1 MNMEKYFSR
10 AKSTPKNTIQ
20 QLLVSSSSNTPS
32 SESLCENLTVKK
44 SGKRA
49 RTKLETNPICEGS
62 DIISDPGLRKCINEY
77 EPRIRDEVRR
87 KYVLMGP
94 CQPLSHVYPK
104 IKIQDR
110 MRAFQVEWFR
120 KWEWLE
126 YSISKD
132 AAFCLWCYLFGDK
145 KVGDEAFTKKGF
157 RNWKKAS
164 EKFSDHVGS
173 EGSAHNNARTSYFAF
188 KDQRQSLSRKLYSGT
203 QILNVAYRTRLT
215 ASVDVVRL
223 LLKCGLAFRGHDESP
238 TSLNRGNFLEIL
250 NWYSSRCEE
259 VGKVV
264 NENAPIN
271 HQLNSPYIQKDIV
284 RACASETTKSIV
296 ADIGDQFFA
305 LLIDEARDSS
315 VKEQMA
321 VILRYVNNK
330 GEVLEQF
337 LGVVHVKDTTS
348 LSLKRAIDNFLGDQ
362 KLSMSQIRG
371 QGYDDAS
378 NMRGELNGLKALI
391 LKKNSSARYVHCF
404 AHQLQ
409 LVIVALAQ
417 VNQFVRNFVEYMTLI
432 TNTVGVSCK
441 RMDELRE
448 TQHKNIVERLEK
460 GGTCTG
466 RGKNQETSLA
476 RPGATRWGSHYKTI
490 LRLLAM
496 WSSVIE
502 VLHNIYE
509 DGHDFKSKGIV
520 VGLIDKMETYE
531 FVFIA
536 HLMKLVLGLTDSLSQ
551 FLQQKDQNI
560 VNAMSLVVTTKRQLQ
575 DLRDNGWDDLLQDVN
590 SFCSE
595 NGISIPNMED
605 NVPGRLH
612 RKHTFFHHLRVEIFC
627 QVVDCISQEMEN
639 RFTETNTELLMC
651 IACLDPKDSFS
662 NFSHSTL
669 LRLAELYPED
679 FSLDD
684 QMELKEQLKM
694 WISEMKGNARFS
706 KLENIREL
714 ATNTVQVG
722 FHTTFHLVYLLI
734 KLALTLPVATAS
746 VERAFSAM
754 NIVKTDLRNKM
765 GYDFLT
771 DCLVCYIERDVFLG
785 IDNETIIQHF
795 QEMRTRRLDL
805 PGLPPYENED

>member
-1 MNMEKYFSR
+1 MEKYF
-10 AKSTPKNTIQ
+10 
-20 QLLVSSSSNTPS
+20 
-32 SESLCENLTVKK
+32 
-44 SGKRA
+44 A
-49 RTKLETNPICEGS
+49 RTKRASTTPTTSEPSPFSEPSPLLIGSSSTPIEPLSEDIICDSSFKRAKISDNPLCEGN
-62 DIISDPGLRKCINEY
+62 IVTDPGLRKGINEH
-77 EPRIRDEVRR
+77 ESRIRDDVRR
-87 KYVLMGP
+87 EYVQTGP
-94 CQPLSHVYPK
+94 CHPFTHLYPRTK
-104 IKIQDR
+104 MGDR
-110 MRAFQVEWFR
+110 MRAFQIEWLK

-188 KDQRQSLSRKLYSGT
+188 KDQRQSLSQKLYSGT
-203 QILNVAYRTRLT
+203 QILNAAYRTRLT
-215 ASVDVVRL
+215 TSVDVL
-223 LLKCGLAFRGHDESP
+223 M
-238 TSLNRGNFLEIL
+238 
-250 NWYSSRCEE
+250 
-259 VGKVV
+259 
-264 NENAPIN
+264 NAPIN

-284 RACASETTKSIV
+284 RACASETTKAIV
-296 ADIGDQFFA
+296 ADIGDRFFA

-330 GEVLEQF
+330 GDVLERF

-348 LSLKRAIDNFLGDQ
+348 LSLKRAIDNFFCDQ

-371 QGYDDAS
+371 QGYDGAS

-391 LKKNSSARYVHCF
+391 LKENSSARYVHCF

-409 LVIVALAQ
+409 LVVVALAQ
-417 VNQFVRNFVEYMTLI
+417 VNQFMCNFVEYMTLI

-490 LRLLAM
+490 LRLVAM

-509 DGHDFKSKGIV
+509 DGHDSKSKGIV

-536 HLMKLVLGLTDSLSQ
+536 HLMKLVLGLTNSLSQ

-605 NVPGRLH
+605 NIPGRLC

-714 ATNTVQVG
+714 ATNMVEVG

-746 VERAFSAM
+746 VERAFSAI

-765 GYDFLT
+765 EDDFLT

-795 QEMRTRRLDL
+795 QEMRIRRLDL
-805 PGLPPYENED
+805 PGLPPHENED

>member
-1 MNMEKYFSR
+1 MILIF
-10 AKSTPKNTIQ
+10 A
-20 QLLVSSSSNTPS
+20 
-32 SESLCENLTVKK
+32 
-44 SGKRA
+44 
-49 RTKLETNPICEGS
+49 
-62 DIISDPGLRKCINEY
+62 
-77 EPRIRDEVRR
+77 
-87 KYVLMGP
+87 
-94 CQPLSHVYPK
+94 
-104 IKIQDR
+104 
-110 MRAFQVEWFR
+110 
-120 KWEWLE
+120 
-126 YSISKD
+126 
-132 AAFCLWCYLFGDK
+132 
-145 KVGDEAFTKKGF
+145 EAFGTL
-157 RNWKKAS
+157 R
-164 EKFSDHVGS
+164 
-173 EGSAHNNARTSYFAF
+173 SYH
-188 KDQRQSLSRKLYSGT
+188 QNYN
-203 QILNVAYRTRLT
+203 I
-215 ASVDVVRL
+215 
-223 LLKCGLAFRGHDESP
+223 GH
-238 TSLNRGNFLEIL
+238 
-250 NWYSSRCEE
+250 
-259 VGKVV
+259 
-264 NENAPIN
+264 
-271 HQLNSPYIQKDIV
+271 
-284 RACASETTKSIV
+284 
-296 ADIGDQFFA
+296 QFFA
-305 LLIDEARDSS
+305 LLIDGARDSS

-330 GEVLEQF
+330 GEVLERF

-348 LSLKRAIDNFLGDQ
+348 LSLKRAIDNFFGDQ

-371 QGYDDAS
+371 QGYDGAS

-391 LKKNSSARYVHCF
+391 LKENSSA
-404 AHQLQ
+404 
-409 LVIVALAQ
+409 
-417 VNQFVRNFVEYMTLI
+417 
-432 TNTVGVSCK
+432 

-448 TQHKNIVERLEK
+448 TQHKNIVERLGK

-466 RGKNQETSLA
+466 RGKNQETSVA

-509 DGHDFKSKGIV
+509 DGHDSKSKGIV
-520 VGLIDKMETYE
+520 VGLIDKMKTYE

-536 HLMKLVLGLTDSLSQ
+536 HLMKLVLGLTNSLSQ

-560 VNAMSLVVTTKRQLQ
+560 VNATSLVVTTKRQLQ

-605 NVPGRLH
+605 NVPGRLR

-662 NFSHSTL
+662 NFSHSML
-669 LRLAELYPED
+669 LRLAELYPQD

-714 ATNTVQVG
+714 ATNMVEVG

-765 GYDFLT
+765 GGDFLT

-785 IDNETIIQHF
+785 IDNETIIQYF

-805 PGLPPYENED
+805 PGLPPSENED

>member
-1 MNMEKYFSR
+1 METPSMIRGGSGYNLRSKGSGGYNLRSKGSGGYNPRSKGSGSTSRRCSRDSLSSSKFKVKKLKKSPNKIGNMEKYF
-10 AKSTPKNTIQ
+10 
-20 QLLVSSSSNTPS
+20 
-32 SESLCENLTVKK
+32 
-44 SGKRA
+44 A
-49 RTKLETNPICEGS
+49 RTKRASTTPTTSEPSPLLIGSSSTPIES
-62 DIISDPGLRKCINEY
+62 LNEDIICDSSFKRAKISDNPLCGGNIVIDPGLRKGINEH
-77 EPRIRDEVRR
+77 ESRIRDDVRR
-87 KYVLMGP
+87 EYVQTGP
-94 CQPLSHVYPK
+94 CQPFTHLYPK
-104 IKIQDR
+104 TKMGDR
-110 MRAFQVEWFR
+110 MRAFQIEWFR
-120 KWEWLE
+120 KWEWLK
-126 YSISKD
+126 YSISED

-145 KVGDEAFTKKGF
+145 KVGDEAFIKKGF

-164 EKFSDHVGS
+164 EKFSEHVGS

-188 KDQRQSLSRKLYSGT
+188 KDQRQSLSRKIYSGT
-203 QILNVAYRTRLT
+203 QSLNATYRTRFT
-215 ASVDVVRL
+215 ASVDVVQL
-223 LLKCGLAFRGHDESP
+223 LLKCGLTFRGHDESP

-284 RACASETTKSIV
+284 SARASETTKAIV
-296 ADIGDQFFA
+296 ADIGDHFFA

-330 GEVLEQF
+330 GEVLERF

-348 LSLKRAIDNFLGDQ
+348 LSLKRAIDNFFGDQ

-371 QGYDDAS
+371 QGYDGAS

-391 LKKNSSARYVHCF
+391 LKENSSARYVHCF

-409 LVIVALAQ
+409 LVVVPLAQ
-417 VNQFVRNFVEYMTLI
+417 VNQFVCNFVEYMTLI

-509 DGHDFKSKGIV
+509 DGHDSKSKGI

-536 HLMKLVLGLTDSLSQ
+536 HLMKLVLGLT
-551 FLQQKDQNI
+551 N
-560 VNAMSLVVTTKRQLQ
+560 N
-575 DLRDNGWDDLLQDVN
+575 N
-590 SFCSE
+590 
-595 NGISIPNMED
+595 
-605 NVPGRLH
+605 
-612 RKHTFFHHLRVEIFC
+612 IFC

-639 RFTETNTELLMC
+639 RFNETNTELLMC
-651 IACLDPKDSFS
+651 ITCLDPKDSFS
-662 NFSHSTL
+662 NFSHPVL
-669 LRLAELYPED
+669 LRLAELYLQD

-694 WISEMKGNARFS
+694 WISEMKGNTRFS

-714 ATNTVQVG
+714 ATNMVEVG
-722 FHTTFHLVYLLI
+722 FHTTFHLMYLLI

-765 GYDFLT
+765 GDDFLT

-785 IDNETIIQHF
+785 IDNETIIQYF
-795 QEMRTRRLDL
+795 QEMRARRLPL
-805 PGLPPYENED
+805 PGLPPSENED

>member
-1 MNMEKYFSR
+1 MEKYF
-10 AKSTPKNTIQ
+10 
-20 QLLVSSSSNTPS
+20 
-32 SESLCENLTVKK
+32 
-44 SGKRA
+44 A
-49 RTKLETNPICEGS
+49 RTKRASTTPTTSEPSPSLIGSSSTPIESLNEDIICDSSFKRAKISDNPLCEGN
-62 DIISDPGLRKCINEY
+62 IVIDPGLRKGINEH
-77 EPRIRDEVRR
+77 ESRIRDDVRR
-87 KYVLMGP
+87 EYVQTGP
-94 CQPLSHVYPK
+94 CQPFTHLYPK
-104 IKIQDR
+104 TKMGDR
-110 MRAFQVEWFR
+110 MRAFQIEWFR

-164 EKFSDHVGS
+164 EKFSEHVGS

-188 KDQRQSLSRKLYSGT
+188 KDQRQSLSRKIYSGT
-203 QILNVAYRTRLT
+203 QSLNAAYRTRLT

-271 HQLNSPYIQKDIV
+271 HQLTSPYIQKDIV
-284 RACASETTKSIV
+284 SACASETTKAIV
-296 ADIGDQFFA
+296 ANIGDHFFA
-305 LLIDEARDSS
+305 LLIDEARDS
-315 VKEQMA
+315 
-321 VILRYVNNK
+321 
-330 GEVLEQF
+330 
-337 LGVVHVKDTTS
+337 
-348 LSLKRAIDNFLGDQ
+348 
-362 KLSMSQIRG
+362 
-371 QGYDDAS
+371 QGYDGAS

-391 LKKNSSARYVHCF
+391 LKENSSARYVHCF

-409 LVIVALAQ
+409 LVVVALAQ
-417 VNQFVRNFVEYMTLI
+417 VNQFVCNFVEYMTLI
-432 TNTVGVSCK
+432 TNTIGVSCK

-509 DGHDFKSKGIV
+509 DGHDSKSIGIV
-520 VGLIDKMETYE
+520 VGLIDKMEIYE

-536 HLMKLVLGLTDSLSQ
+536 HLMKLVLGLTNSLSQ

-605 NVPGRLH
+605 NVPGRLR

-662 NFSHSTL
+662 NFSHPVL
-669 LRLAELYPED
+669 LRLAELYPLD

-714 ATNTVQVG
+714 ATNMVEVG

-754 NIVKTDLRNKM
+754 NIVKTDLCNKN
-765 GYDFLT
+765 GDDFLT

-795 QEMRTRRLDL
+795 QEMRTRRLPL
-805 PGLPPYENED
+805 PGLPPSENED